1 MKSTGLLILDLPFFS
16 SLSLECNESAVFV
29 VTHHGGH
36 LGFYEGGFFT
46 VFPLTWLDKAVIQ
59 YINAVLKVKNE
70 GKLSSLSEQDE
81 EYVSAS

>member
-1 MKSTGLLILDLPFFS
+1 MPFS

-59 YINAVLKVKNE
+59 YIKAVLKVKNE

-81 EYVSAS
+81 EYFSAS